1 MVTLLFL
8 DSSALVKRYVDEVGS
23 DWVRSITAPQANQ
36 RLFIARI
43 TWVEVLAAFA
53 RLRREGVLSLENV
66 TAVTQTFRYDF
77 DTQYQLIE
85 LDQSLA
91 QLAGMLAQKH
101 PLRAYDSVQ
110 LASAVKLQPI
120 LAQFPNAFLT
130 FVTGDRRLLA
140 IAQAE
145 GLYTDNPNDH
155 P

>member
-8 DSSALVKRYVDEVGS
+8 DSSALVKRYVNETGS
-23 DWVRSITAPQANQ
+23 DWVRSITAPQTNR

-85 LDQSLA
+85 LDQSLT
-91 QLAGMLAQKH
+91 QLAGTLAQKH

-120 LAQFPNAFLT
+120 LTQFPNASLT
-130 FVTGDRRLLA
+130 FITGDGRLLA

-145 GLYTDNPNDH
+145 GLQTNNPNDH

>member
-8 DSSALVKRYVDEVGS
+8 DSSALVKRYVDEIGS